1 MKILLLGSGA
11 REHAIAKKIRE
22 SRLCEE
28 LFISPANAGMISE
41 GECVNLGS
49 DFENIKAFAIEK
61 GIDILVVGNEQ
72 PLVDG
77 IADHLPPKALRTV
90 LPSQRLQ
97 VQGWKDLCNLC

>member
-22 SRLCEE
+22 SKLCKE
-28 LFISPANAGMISE
+28 LYISPANAGMISE

-61 GIDILVVGNEQ
+61 GRIMRIPQEERISFTFFCRFISFNSV
-72 PLVDG
+72 
-77 IADHLPPKALRTV
+77 ISFIFIT
-90 LPSQRLQ
+90 
-97 VQGWKDLCNLC
+97 